1 MLAQV
6 VAQRVALSVVR
17 SVAVWCERVFAL
29 SEVQEQMR
37 VALGDDSA
45 AASVCQTH
53 EVRLKLE
60 APGANCARVRDM
72 HTLRGCSVIL
82 GWLGKTRE
90 VSVEGDRMTAFDDA
104 GDVLGTLERG

>member
-60 APGANCARVRDM
+60 RLV
-72 HTLRGCSVIL
+72 
-82 GWLGKTRE
+82 
-90 VSVEGDRMTAFDDA
+90 
-104 GDVLGTLERG
+104 DVATVTHRLSRQP